1 MKYITMNYL
10 PDRVKVLF
18 VSECALDKR
27 VCSAMIELGL
37 ATRPNYYERGEAEVI
52 MSNHQVEYSIAG
64 LQSQALATLNYKKYL
79 FPTNLLTKG
88 V

>member
-1 MKYITMNYL
+1 MKYTYSNYL

-18 VSECALDKR
+18 VSECALDKQ

-52 MSNHQVEYSIAG
+52 MSNHQVEYNIAD
-64 LQSQALATLNYKKYL
+64 LQSQALANINYKKFL
-79 FPTNLLTKG
+79 FPTNKKRSL
-88 V
+88 